1 MGHDHGTHEVE
12 RRTVRLLAMLIAPVL
27 VLTVVGLV
35 LLWPSGDDRSAV
47 DLGTADD
54 LVGARVVALDELP
67 CEGTELEADIPC
79 VVPTVRMLDGV
90 DEGEEVELP
99 ELSTAPGSPELE
111 VGDEIVLGYYADSPP
126 GFEYSFSDVERRGPM
141 YVLAALFVV
150 AVIALGRFKG
160 LRALLGIVIGL
171 GVLTVFVLP
180 AMLEG
185 SNVVLVAL
193 VGASAVAISAI
204 YLAHGLNPAST
215 TALIGTFSALGV
227 VAVLSWLFTEACKFS
242 GLATEEAAFLQ
253 IASADLNVEGLVLA
267 GIMIGTLGVLDDVTV
282 TQVSAV
288 WELRRANPGST
299 FRDLYG
305 AGVRIGRDHIASAV
319 NTLVLAYAGAS
330 LPLLLLFTQAE
341 QGLLDTLNGELVA
354 VEVVRTLVGSIGL
367 VASVPIT
374 TALAAVVVAGERVRP
389 AARLGER

>member
-12 RRTVRLLAMLIAPVL
+12 RRTIRLLAMLIAPVL

-35 LLWPSGDDRSAV
+35 LLWPSGNDGSGV
-47 DLGTADD
+47 ELGTADD
-54 LVGARVVALDELP
+54 LVGARVVALDEVP
-67 CEGTELEADIPC
+67 CEGTELESDIPC
-79 VVPTVRMLDGV
+79 VVPTVRLLDGV
-90 DEGEEVELP
+90 DEGEEIELQ

-111 VGDEIVLGYYADSPP
+111 VGSEIVLGYYADAPP
-126 GFEYSFSDVERRGPM
+126 GFEYSFSDVERRGPL
-141 YVLAALFVV
+141 YVLAALFVA
-150 AVIALGRFKG
+150 AVIALGRLKG

-171 GVLTVFVLP
+171 GVLAVFVLP

-193 VGASAVAISAI
+193 VGASAVGIAAI
-204 YLAHGLNPAST
+204 YLAHGLNARST
-215 TALIGTFSALGV
+215 TALIGTFSSLGI
-227 VAVLSWLFTEACKFS
+227 VAVLSWLFTEACRFS
-242 GLATEEAAFLQ
+242 GLASEEAAFLQ

-288 WELRRANPGST
+288 WELRGANPGST

-305 AGVRIGRDHIASAV
+305 AGIRIGRDHIASAV

-330 LPLLLLFTQAE
+330 LPLLLLFTRAE
-341 QGLLDTLNGELVA
+341 QGLLDTLNGEVVA

-374 TALAAVVVAGERVRP
+374 TALAAVVVAGERLRP
-389 AARLGER
+389 AARFGER